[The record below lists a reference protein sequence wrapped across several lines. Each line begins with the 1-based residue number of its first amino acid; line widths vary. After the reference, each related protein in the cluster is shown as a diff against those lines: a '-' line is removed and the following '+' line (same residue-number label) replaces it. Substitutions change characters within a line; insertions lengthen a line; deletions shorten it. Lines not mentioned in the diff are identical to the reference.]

1 MTAVTFTI
9 EPDELLGLSALV
21 TMDKAAG
28 GDASRPGTEVD
39 AVAIARTLM
48 RTALAE
54 QLTETGLP
62 WAPAARSVKA
72 RASAAAAQPG
82 LVAAKSDKRADGKK
96 LRRDIA
102 YVVAAVVVV
111 ALWGGYSRGWRW
123 TGFQTNGQLWD
134 WLNLLLLPVVTASI
148 PLWIQYRRY
157 MGRARTAAYGAFL
170 IAWTGFVIA
179 AYVIPLRWTG
189 FRGQTLWDWFELL
202 LLPTAVACT
211 MALTSMRVRPTQ
223 VLRSMR
229 PYQQL
234 ILAALAAGWVVTIIG
249 GYTLGWRWTG
259 YAEND
264 TLWDWLQLLLLPLL
278 FPTVILPALLNW
290 ITGNA
295 ARRAAETT
303 AVPAASHAA
312 GLPAGSV
319 PA

>member
-1 MTAVTFTI
+1 MPAVTFTI

-28 GDASRPGTEVD
+28 GGDSRPGTEVD
-39 AVAIARTLM
+39 TVAIARTLM

-54 QLTETGLP
+54 QLTEAGLP
-62 WAPAARSVKA
+62 WAPAAGSVKGC
-72 RASAAAAQPG
+72 ASAAAAQPG
-82 LVAAKSDKRADGKK
+82 LVAAKSDKFANGKK
-96 LRRDIA
+96 LRRDTA
-102 YVVAAVVVV
+102 YVVAAVVAV
-111 ALWGGYSRGWRW
+111 ALWGGYARGWGW

-134 WLNLLLLPVVTASI
+134 WLNLLLLPVVIASI

-157 MGRARTAAYGAFL
+157 MGRVRTAAYGAFL
-170 IAWTGFVIA
+170 TAWTGFVIA

-223 VLRSMR
+223 VLGSLR

-249 GYTLGWRWTG
+249 GYTLRWRWTG

-264 TLWDWLQLLLLPLL
+264 TLWDWLSLLLLPLL
-278 FPTVILPALLNW
+278 FPTVIQPALLNW

-295 ARRAAETT
+295 AGRAAKTT
-303 AVPAASHAA
+303 AVPAPSQAA
-312 GLPAGSV
+312 GLPAESV

>member
-1 MTAVTFTI
+1 MTAVTFTL

-28 GDASRPGTEVD
+28 GGDSCPGTEVD

-62 WAPAARSVKA
+62 WAPAAGSVKE
-72 RASAAAAQPG
+72 RASA
-82 LVAAKSDKRADGKK
+82 DKHADGKK
-96 LRRDIA
+96 LRRDTA

-111 ALWGGYSRGWRW
+111 ALWGGYSRGWGW

-134 WLNLLLLPVVTASI
+134 WLNLLLLPVVAASI

-157 MGRARTAAYGAFL
+157 MGRVRTAAYGAFL
-170 IAWTGFVIA
+170 TAWTGFVIA

-189 FRGQTLWDWFELL
+189 FRGQTLWNWFELL

-223 VLRSMR
+223 VLRSLL

-234 ILAALAAGWVVTIIG
+234 ILAALAAGWIVTIIG
-249 GYTLGWRWTG
+249 GYTLQWRWTG

-278 FPTVILPALLNW
+278 FPTVIQPALLNW

-295 ARRAAETT
+295 AGRAAAETT
-303 AVPAASHAA
+303 AVPAPSQAV
-312 GLPAGSV
+312 GLPAESV